1 MKYLKNYR
9 VTIKKKS
16 LAHSQRKNISLL
28 YSNYF
33 FFVFS
38 ATPSPPKNIEIV
50 THCMGHKVNLLWEDG
65 NDGGDTVI
73 GYLVQYNTSDNPNYW
88 NSNYEEIPKSAPE
101 PRTIDLSPW
110 AKYSFRVLSRNS
122 IGYSE
127 PSSPTKTT
135 CSTPPGHPD
144 RNPDK
149 VRTKTEKKYKLI
161 ISWEV
166 CILLFLDS

>member
-1 MKYLKNYR
+1 
-9 VTIKKKS
+9 
-16 LAHSQRKNISLL
+16 
-28 YSNYF
+28 
-33 FFVFS
+33 
-38 ATPSPPKNIEIV
+38 
-50 THCMGHKVNLLWEDG
+50 MGHKVNLLWDDG
-65 NDGGDTVI
+65 DDGGDTVI

-127 PSSPTKTT
+127 PSLPTKTT

-149 VRTKTEKKYKLI
+149 VRTKTDKKYKLV

-166 CILLFLDS
+166 CICYIIFYSTDSRGWG

>member
-1 MKYLKNYR
+1 
-9 VTIKKKS
+9 
-16 LAHSQRKNISLL
+16 
-28 YSNYF
+28 
-33 FFVFS
+33 
-38 ATPSPPKNIEIV
+38 
-50 THCMGHKVNLLWEDG
+50 MGHKVNLLWEDG
-65 NDGGDTVI
+65 DDGGDTVI
-73 GYLVQYNTSDNPNYW
+73 GYLVQYNTSDSPNYW

-127 PSSPTKTT
+127 PSLPTKTT

-149 VRTKTEKKYKLI
+149 VRTKTDKKYKLI

-166 CILLFLDS
+166 CICYIIFRP